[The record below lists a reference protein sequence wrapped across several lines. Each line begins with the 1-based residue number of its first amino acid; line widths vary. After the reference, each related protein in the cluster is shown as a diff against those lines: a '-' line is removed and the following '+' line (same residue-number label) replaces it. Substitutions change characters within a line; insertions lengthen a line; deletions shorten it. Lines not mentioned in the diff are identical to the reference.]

1 MTNDANDTNDKYR
14 EANAKHRLAFVI
26 CHWSLVIPGF
36 LLRLAPLGRYVTPD
50 EPAWVYRSIRFADA
64 LAARDWAA
72 VPSTGHPG
80 VTTMWLGAL
89 GVAVRRLLNPAASV
103 AHLDWIRRLAW
114 LAPENGEAFRHLAF
128 FLPWGRVATAL
139 LTTLGLVILY
149 PLLARLFDRRV
160 ALLAVGLLALDPFLT
175 GHSGLLHTDALLATF
190 SLLAL
195 VTALNGVREPH
206 RAAWW
211 ALAGLFTGLALLTKT
226 PALVLLPLILLLVAI
241 CNLQSAIRNPPL
253 VIGHWSLVISHWSL
267 FIVHCSLFILLTVV
281 TCIALYPALWADPA
295 GTLRTLS
302 AFAGRHVET
311 VQRPIFF
318 AGHMT
323 HDPGLAFY
331 PAVFLFRAS
340 PIVLLGLAIGLIQ
353 LRRMPTD
360 RRFAF
365 LALLA
370 FAILLGA
377 MMSLGAKKHDRYLL
391 PAFPPLT
398 LAAALGWEYLSR
410 RVMGR
415 RVNEHRGTSSTHFS
429 FTHLLIP
436 LAQLTLVLPFIAY
449 PLTCFNPLVGGS
461 WAAARVLPVD
471 WGEGMGAAAR
481 WLNQLPDADELTV
494 AASSVPSFAP
504 LFAGHT
510 VPLDRASLA
519 DYTVLSSNQPTNQP
533 TDQLAHTA
541 HLGFLDHAAVYTNT
555 APFEQADYLAAHV
568 GPEDL
573 ILLDADAPLLRRY
586 EGPATLLSVASLP
599 DEVAVAAWLAEQ
611 VPGRE
616 FAWVVAVPGAS
627 PITAVHL
634 RRRVDAVA
642 TPVNTSTVASAT
654 ITRFAIRDSRFAS
667 TPLSYRAIFGG
678 QLALVDGAV
687 PEAAAW
693 PDPMQVTLR
702 WRACAASSASHRAV
716 VTLRDGE
723 GNVWSIAESPV
734 LNGVTFPTSAWAA
747 DEWAD
752 ATYALPLPPG
762 IPPDRYT
769 VEVSLYDGATGAGLG
784 AAGPDGAFR
793 GTQVPV
799 GEVSVV
805 ASEDSPDLADLEVS
819 QRLDLPAGPLTLL
832 GLHPPPAP
840 GFSGD
845 RLSFALF
852 WQADAT
858 PATDHRARLRLVG
871 SAGEIALETVVLLSP
886 YPTSRWRPGERL
898 ESRHDLHVLPDI
910 PPDHYRLALNVL
922 DAEGSPLWE
931 MDRAVAEVEVLPRER
946 SFELP
951 EDIPHRLNLAFGE
964 IVHLCGYGLTQ
975 AQAAPGGSLLLTLY
989 WQAEGPT
996 DRDYTL
1002 FVHLLGPDGLPH
1014 GQVDRSP
1021 GGGLAPTS
1029 SWAAGQVIVDEV
1041 VLPVAADAP
1050 PGTYHIA
1057 AGFYD
1062 ASHGDRLPATDAAG
1076 QSLPSDQA
1084 ILPVEITIA
1093 GGAQ

>member
-26 CHWSLVIPGF
+26 GHWSLVIPGF

-128 FLPWGRVATAL
+128 FLPWGRVAIAL
-139 LTTLGLVILY
+139 VTTLGLVILY
-149 PLLARLFDRRV
+149 PLLARLFDRHT

-267 FIVHCSLFILLTVV
+267 FILLTVV
-281 TCIALYPALWADPA
+281 TCVALYPALWADPA

-481 WLNQLPDADELTV
+481 WLNQLPDADGLTV

-819 QRLDLPAGPLTLL
+819 QRLDLTAGPLTLL
-832 GLHPPPAP
+832 GLHPPPAQV
-840 GFSGD
+840 FSGD

-922 DAEGSPLWE
+922 DAEGSLLWE
-931 MDRAVAEVEVLPRER
+931 TDRAVAEVEVLPRER